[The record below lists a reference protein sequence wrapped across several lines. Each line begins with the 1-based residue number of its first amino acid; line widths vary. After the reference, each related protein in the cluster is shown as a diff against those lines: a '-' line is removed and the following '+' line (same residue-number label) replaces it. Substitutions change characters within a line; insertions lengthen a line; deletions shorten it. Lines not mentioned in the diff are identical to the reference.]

1 MRHTVTFM
9 VTVELDTMPG
19 AMHTEDSAQSI
30 IYTVLNDRL
39 SAYHPVVTPIPKPHC
54 GHTFYKLTKG
64 GSAACGELDCNNY
77 IH

>member
-1 MRHTVTFM
+1 MDDLINKYAAILKNAKIGDFTYEGILAEFASEVK
-9 VTVELDTMPG
+9 EQK
-19 AMHTEDSAQSI
+19 A
-30 IYTVLNDRL
+30 
-39 SAYHPVVTPIPKPHC
+39 HC